1 VIDGKPAKATSNAIE
16 IELELEN
23 ETERRFTMNAK
34 IIERDGK
41 KFLVVEV
48 EMNPKPE
55 PSSTGK
61 TLVLATTHGNQP
73 SNLKF
78 DEQTVTIGVN
88 AYVKAKR

>member
-1 VIDGKPAKATSNAIE
+1 MANLPKQRATQSKVK
-16 IELELEN
+16 
-23 ETERRFTMNAK
+23 RSFKMNAK

-48 EMNPKPE
+48 EMNKEPE

-88 AYVKAKR
+88 AYFKAKR